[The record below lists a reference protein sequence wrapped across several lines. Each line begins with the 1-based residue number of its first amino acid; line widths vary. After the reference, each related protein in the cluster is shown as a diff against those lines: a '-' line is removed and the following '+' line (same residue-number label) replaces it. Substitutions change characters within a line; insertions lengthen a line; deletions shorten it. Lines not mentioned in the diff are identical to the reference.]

1 MKVNMNEKPWLV
13 HYPEGVPHII
23 NPDRY
28 ASLPSFLED
37 CFQKYSPI
45 PAFENMS
52 VGLTYQQIDKLSL
65 QFAAYLQSLGLQ
77 KGDRIAIQMPN
88 ILQYPVAMFGAL
100 RAGLIVVNT
109 NPLYTEREM
118 EHQFK
123 DSGATAI
130 VILAN
135 FASKLQS
142 ILPNTNIKHI
152 IITQIGDLLGFKGV
166 IVNAVVK
173 YIKKMIPPY
182 RLPQA
187 ISLTK
192 ALSAGEKLTLSKPEI
207 VPTDIAFLQYTGG
220 TTGVSKGAI
229 LTHGNILAN
238 IEQNLAWMKVS
249 LKEKQEIVCSPL
261 PLYHI
266 FSMTVNCFTLM
277 SIGAYNVLITNPKD
291 MRAFMKEMLSHR
303 FSVLT
308 GVNTLFNA
316 MMNQPEFEKIDF
328 SNMRAIVAGGMA
340 LQLPVYER
348 WLQLTG
354 KSILQGYGLTETS
367 PVVACNAL
375 KGTIKPDTIGL
386 VFPSTELK
394 IMDDD
399 GEELPQGE
407 AGEICVRGPQ
417 VMQGYWQRDDE
428 TQKVFHEDGW
438 FKTGDIG
445 IIDQDGF
452 VKIVDRKKDMI
463 LVSGFNV
470 YPNEVEDVLAA
481 HPKVL
486 EVAAI
491 GVPDMY
497 SGEAVKVCIVR
508 KDATLT
514 VEEVKEHCKKNLT
527 NYKLPKYVEFRAEL
541 PKTNVGKILRRALRE
556 EKKVETLA

>member
-1 MKVNMNEKPWLV
+1 MSVNLNEKPWLA
-13 HYPEGVPHII
+13 HYPEGVPATI

-28 ASLPSFLED
+28 SSIAAFLED
-37 CFQKYSPI
+37 CFEKYGNI
-45 PAFENMS
+45 LAFENMG
-52 VGLTYQQIDKLSL
+52 VALTYSEIEKLSR
-65 QFAAYLQSLGLQ
+65 QFAAYLQSIGLK
-77 KGDRIAIQMPN
+77 KGDRIAIQLPN
-88 ILQYPVAMFGAL
+88 LLQYPVAMFGAL

-123 DSGATAI
+123 DSGAVAI

-135 FASKLQS
+135 FASKLQA

-152 IITQIGDLLGFKGV
+152 IITEIGDLLGVKGYL
-166 IVNAVVK
+166 VNAVVK
-173 YIKKMIPPY
+173 YIKKMVPSY
-182 RLPQA
+182 ELPTA
-187 ISLTK
+187 VSFKK
-192 ALSAGEKLTLSKPEI
+192 ALSQGAKQTFQKVSIQNTE
-207 VPTDIAFLQYTGG
+207 IAFLQYTGG

-229 LTHGNILAN
+229 LTHRNILAN
-238 IEQNLAWMKVS
+238 IEQNLAWMQVT

-266 FSMTVNCFTLM
+266 FSLTVNCFTLM
-277 SIGAYNVLITNPKD
+277 SIGAHNVLITNPKD
-291 MRAFMKEMLSHR
+291 MRSFMKEMLSHR
-303 FSVLT
+303 FSVFT

-348 WLQLTG
+348 WLKLTG
-354 KSILQGYGLTETS
+354 KHILQGYGLTETS
-367 PVVACNAL
+367 PVVACNPL
-375 KGTIKPDTIGL
+375 KGYIKPDTIGL

-399 GEELPQGE
+399 GEELPHGE

-417 VMQGYWQRDDE
+417 VMQGYWQRPDE
-428 TQKVFHEDGW
+428 TQKAFHEGGW

-445 IIDQDGF
+445 LIDNEGF

-470 YPNEVEDVLAA
+470 YPNEIEDVLAA

-491 GVPDMY
+491 GVPDNY

-508 KDATLT
+508 KDTSLT
-514 VEEVKEHCKKNLT
+514 AEEVKEYCKKYLT
-527 NYKLPKYVEFRAEL
+527 SYKIPKYVEFKAEL

-556 EKKVETLA
+556 EAQVAQ